1 MSVLKYV
8 VRLTDEERE
17 QANAVI
23 RRGKS
28 SARKVARARVLVKAD
43 EGWSDPQIAEA
54 LDIGETTVWRT
65 RKRFVEE
72 GLDRALHEL
81 PRPGHRAKLDGKGEA
96 HLIALACSQAPE
108 GRARW
113 TLRLL
118 AGKVVE
124 LGLTEAYSRE
134 SVRRVLKKRPE
145 ALAAQ
150 GMVHP

>member
-17 QANAVI
+17 QVNAVI

-72 GLDRALHEL
+72 GLDRALHER

-96 HLIALACSQAPE
+96 HLIALACSKAPA

-134 SVRRVLKKRPE
+134 SVRRVLKKTT
-145 ALAAQ
+145 
-150 GMVHP
+150 

>member
-17 QANAVI
+17 QAHAVI

-72 GLDRALHEL
+72 GLDRALHER
-81 PRPGHRAKLDGKGEA
+81 PRPGHRAKLDGKG
-96 HLIALACSQAPE
+96 S
-108 GRARW
+108 G
-113 TLRLL
+113 
-118 AGKVVE
+118 
-124 LGLTEAYSRE
+124 
-134 SVRRVLKKRPE
+134 
-145 ALAAQ
+145 
-150 GMVHP
+150 